1 MRGAES
7 GFHPG
12 DRAVLGR
19 PGIAALLQGLR
30 EEGYR
35 LIGPTL
41 RGGAIVYDEIQG
53 AEELPAG
60 WTEQQEAGRYRLSRR
75 ADEAL
80 FGYAVGP
87 RSLKHLLFVPRLRLV
102 QLRRRGGTIS
112 RTDEPEPPPRLAV
125 LGARACDLAAVDVQD
140 RVFVDGPHPDPDY
153 VARRRSLFV
162 IAVQCGQ
169 AGGTCFCASMRTGP
183 RAERGFDLALTELLD
198 GGHRFFVEVGSDAG
212 ASLLA
217 RVGAPR
223 AGEDDARAAFE
234 VSRRTATQMGRKLE
248 TDGIKEL
255 FYRNLEHPRWDDV
268 AERCL
273 GCTNC
278 TLACPT
284 CFCSTVEDVTDVAAD
299 AGPSVDMGRDSAYA
313 GPSVDMGRD
322 SAYAG
327 PSVDMGRDSAY
338 AGPSVDMGR
347 DSAYAGPSV
356 DMGRDSAYA
365 GPSVDMGRDSAYAG
379 PSVDMGRDSAYAGP
393 SVDMGRDSA
402 YAGPSVDMGRDSA
415 FAGPSVDMG
424 RDSAYAGP
432 SETAERFRRWDSCFS
447 IDHSYLHGG
456 SVRASRRA
464 RYRQWLI
471 HKLAT
476 WIDQFGTS
484 GCVGCGRCITW
495 CPVGIDI
502 TEEAAAIRAAD
513 GAVTAGEGRRG

>member
-1 MRGAES
+1 MSGAET

-19 PGIAALLQGLR
+19 PGIAALLQCLR

-102 QLRRRGGTIS
+102 QLRRRGGSIS
-112 RTDEPEPPPRLAV
+112 RTDEPEAPPRLAV

-162 IAVQCGQ
+162 VAVQCGQ
-169 AGGTCFCASMRTGP
+169 AGGTCFCVSMRTGP

-198 GGHRFFVEVGSDAG
+198 DGHRFFVEVGSDAG

-284 CFCSTVEDVTDVAAD
+284 CFCSTVEDVTDVA
-299 AGPSVDMGRDSAYA
+299 VDDGRDAA
-313 GPSVDMGRD
+313 V
-322 SAYAG
+322 
-327 PSVDMGRDSAY
+327 
-338 AGPSVDMGR
+338 
-347 DSAYAGPSV
+347 
-356 DMGRDSAYA
+356 
-365 GPSVDMGRDSAYAG
+365 
-379 PSVDMGRDSAYAGP
+379 
-393 SVDMGRDSA
+393 
-402 YAGPSVDMGRDSA
+402 
-415 FAGPSVDMG
+415 
-424 RDSAYAGP
+424 
-432 SETAERFRRWDSCFS
+432 AERFRRWDSCFS
-447 IDHSYLHGG
+447 LDHSYLHGG
-456 SVRASRRA
+456 SVRASLRA
-464 RYRQWLI
+464 RYRQWLT

-502 TEEAAAIRAAD
+502 TEEAAAIRAGD
-513 GAVTAGEGRRG
+513 GAVAAGKG